1 MIDPESSIPVARIRN
16 CSNCGSNKVRRTRRK
31 ANMDKLFSMMNF
43 YPYYC
48 QECDVRS
55 HHFGRK

>member
-1 MIDPESSIPVARIRN
+1 MINSKSDILAVRD
-16 CSNCGSNKVRRTRRK
+16 CSNCGSKKVRRTRRK
-31 ANMDKLFSMMNF
+31 TIIDKLFSIMNF